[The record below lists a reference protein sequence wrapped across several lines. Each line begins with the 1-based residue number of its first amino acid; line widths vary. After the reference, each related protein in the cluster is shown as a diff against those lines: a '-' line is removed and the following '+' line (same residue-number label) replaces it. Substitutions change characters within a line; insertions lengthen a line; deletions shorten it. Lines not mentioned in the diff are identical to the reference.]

1 MSGLGLIFLGPPGV
15 GKGTQAA
22 LLAERRGIPHISTGE
37 MFRRAIRER
46 TPMGERARPYVESG
60 GYVPDEVVNGIV
72 AERLAEPDC
81 AGGFI
86 LDGFS
91 RTTGQAEALDRILAA
106 QDRRLSAAVVLEV
119 PDAVVLRRLSGRRQ
133 CSGCGAV
140 YHVEFDPPAREGLC
154 DRCGSPLIQ
163 RDDDNEETVRRRLQV
178 YHEQTAPL
186 REHYEGRGLL
196 LRIDGDAPVAE
207 VARRIDEALAA
218 VEPS

>member
-1 MSGLGLIFLGPPGV
+1 P
-15 GKGTQAA
+15 
-22 LLAERRGIPHISTGE
+22 
-37 MFRRAIRER
+37 
-46 TPMGERARPYVESG
+46 
-60 GYVPDEVVNGIV
+60 
-72 AERLAEPDC
+72 
-81 AGGFI
+81 
-86 LDGFS
+86 